1 MGLIEGKAELIAD
14 VVPLWY
20 QHEEA
25 HHGATHLKRIG
36 PKARRSQPTPD
47 ECTPSEVMHLW
58 HLDRRHYDQN
68 EVDTCQARVEPFNLL
83 LGESCLRKVGIFD
96 IEGYV

>member
-1 MGLIEGKAELIAD
+1 
-14 VVPLWY
+14 
-20 QHEEA
+20 
-25 HHGATHLKRIG
+25 
-36 PKARRSQPTPD
+36 
-47 ECTPSEVMHLW
+47 MHLW

-83 LGESCLRKVGIFD
+83 LGESSLCEVGIFD